1 MRVAVIDVG
10 SNTARLLVADV
21 DADGSVVPVAEERSY
36 LRLGAE
42 IERTG
47 TLGERED
54 RGGRRRSCGAFA
66 PPGGGARR
74 RPLDGDR
81 HRPGPPGRLGR
92 RADGSARAR
101 RPGSRFAS

>member
-10 SNTARLLVADV
+10 SNTARLLVATV

-47 TLGERED
+47 TLGEKKIAAAAET
-54 RGGRRRSCGAFA
+54 CGAFA
-66 PPGGGARR
+66 RRAAALGAAA
-74 RPLDGDR
+74 LDRDR
-81 HRPGPPGRLGR
+81 HGPGPPGRLGR
-92 RADGSARAR
+92 GADRRAR
-101 RPGSRFAS
+101 RGNRRCPFAS